1 MSAEHY
7 CKNIIFVLFLLLVST
22 VVLINAFIRLNGL
35 ICRTTVSGSCDN
47 FSSSNEKKK
56 SVKKP
61 VDLWNVINQNGRPST
76 SDNVTNTYTHTHSYG
91 HTCTHNI
98 YSYIHTSLYTY
109 VLTHMHTHIGDTYK
123 HHTKAEAR
131 VKTSAN

>member
-22 VVLINAFIRLNGL
+22 VVLINAFIPLNGL
-35 ICRTTVSGSCDN
+35 ICTTTVSGSCDN
-47 FSSSNEKKK
+47 FSSPNQKKK

-76 SDNVTNTYTHTHSYG
+76 SDNVTNTYTHTHTHSYG

-109 VLTHMHTHIGDTYK
+109 ILTHIHTHT
-123 HHTKAEAR
+123 R
-131 VKTSAN
+131 TSITQRQRLV

>member
-76 SDNVTNTYTHTHSYG
+76 SDNVTNTYTHTHIVMDTRV
-91 HTCTHNI
+91 HTIYTHTFTLH
-98 YSYIHTSLYTY
+98 YTHTY
-109 VLTHMHTHIGDTYK
+109 
-123 HHTKAEAR
+123 
-131 VKTSAN
+131 